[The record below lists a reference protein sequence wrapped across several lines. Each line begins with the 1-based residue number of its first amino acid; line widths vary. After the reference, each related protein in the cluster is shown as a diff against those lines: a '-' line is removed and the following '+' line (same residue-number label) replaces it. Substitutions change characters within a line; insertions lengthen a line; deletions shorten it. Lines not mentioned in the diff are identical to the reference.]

1 MEDDSATDTYPPTG
15 SPQSFDDRGSID
27 IFTSYPVSG
36 TPAVATEFPGG
47 YSSTSPSITSDP
59 PLRGI
64 PFNTANGFFPPR
76 VIITQ
81 QERYY
86 PQVGNTYINSNDTV
100 RPQYVWDCMFRRFE
114 GKILVAIFV
123 YRVGIPGGGT
133 PHYIVPPNP
142 PPNSNV
148 PPIPI
153 WLDLRDPATIA
164 NACADG
170 PWSPGGPDNLI
181 ATNTPG
187 ANPVEQNDIVLGT
200 PSGIAYNAD
209 DARQAW
215 QEPRQWILDQNNCIH
230 RVVGQYRA
238 DNSDDVEIQLAR
250 AVPGLPGPPGVQCYY
265 FALPPFTGEPVT
277 DIWYL
282 PRSVDGSAFGSSTW
296 DITPI
301 YVTVKEL

>member
-15 SPQSFDDRGSID
+15 SPQSFVDRGSID
-27 IFTSYPVSG
+27 IFTSYTVSG

-47 YSSTSPSITSDP
+47 YSSTSPSVTSDP

-114 GKILVAIFV
+114 GKILVAVFV
-123 YRVGIPGGGT
+123 YRVGISGGGT

-142 PPNSNV
+142 SNSNI

-153 WLDLRDPATIA
+153 WLDLTMAP
-164 NACADG
+164 NCADG
-170 PWSPGGPDNLI
+170 PWNPGGPDNDVS
-181 ATNTPG
+181 TNAPG
-187 ANPVEQNDIVLGT
+187 APEQNDIVLGT
-200 PSGIAYNAD
+200 PGGTPYNAD
-209 DARQAW
+209 DATQAW
-215 QEPRQWILDQNNCIH
+215 QEPRQWILDQNNSIH
-230 RVVGQYRA
+230 RVVGQYR
-238 DNSDDVEIQLAR
+238 SDSGADVEVQLAR
-250 AVPGLPGPPGVQCYY
+250 PVP
-265 FALPPFTGEPVT
+265 ALPSLPCYFFDDPTLPNPSTTT